1 MRMIGLLCLVI
12 LLVAVVMS
20 AITVVWTRH
29 QSRVLFVQLTQLQ
42 GQRDALNIE
51 YGQLELEQATWAEPR
66 RIDSE
71 ARTKLSMFM
80 PRPQDVQL
88 VRQP

>member
-1 MRMIGLLCLVI
+1 MRAVGIFSLLI
-12 LLVAVVMS
+12 LLAAVMVS
-20 AITVVWTRH
+20 AIAVVWTRH
-29 QSRVLFVQLTQLQ
+29 QSRTLFVQLSQLQ
-42 GQRDALNIE
+42 RERDALNIE

-71 ARTKLSMFM
+71 ARTKLGMFA

-88 VRQP
+88 VRQ

>member
-1 MRMIGLLCLVI
+1 MRMIGVFCLL
-12 LLVAVVMS
+12 LLLTAVMVS
-20 AITVVWTRH
+20 AIAVVWTRH
-29 QSRVLFVQLTQLQ
+29 QSRSLFVQLTQLQ

-51 YGQLELEQATWAEPR
+51 FGQLELEQATWAEPR

-71 ARTKLSMFM
+71 ARTKLGMLS

>member
-1 MRMIGLLCLVI
+1 VRMIGLFCLMI
-12 LLVAVVMS
+12 LLIAVMVSAVA
-20 AITVVWTRH
+20 VVWTRH

-42 GQRDALNIE
+42 GQRDDLNIE

-66 RIDSE
+66 RIDDE
-71 ARTKLSMFM
+71 ARTKLGMFM

>member
-1 MRMIGLLCLVI
+1 MRMIGVFFLL
-12 LLVAVVMS
+12 LLLSAVMVS
-20 AITVVWTRH
+20 AIAVVWTRH
-29 QSRVLFVQLTQLQ
+29 QSRALFVQLTQLQ
-42 GQRDALNIE
+42 SQRDALNIE

-71 ARTKLSMFM
+71 ARTKLGMLS

>member
-1 MRMIGLLCLVI
+1 MRAVGIFSLL
-12 LLVAVVMS
+12 LLLASVMVS
-20 AITVVWTRH
+20 AIAVVWTRH
-29 QSRVLFVQLTQLQ
+29 QSRSLFVQLSQMQ
-42 GQRDALNIE
+42 SQRDELNIE

-71 ARTKLSMFM
+71 ARTKLGMFA

-88 VRQP
+88 VRQ

>member
-1 MRMIGLLCLVI
+1 MRAVGIFSLLI
-12 LLVAVVMS
+12 LLAAAMVS
-20 AITVVWTRH
+20 AIAVVWTRH
-29 QSRVLFVQLTQLQ
+29 QSRTLFVQLSQLQ
-42 GQRDALNIE
+42 SQRDALNIE

-71 ARTKLSMFM
+71 ARSKLGMFT

-88 VRQP
+88 VRQ

>member
-1 MRMIGLLCLVI
+1 MRMIGTFCLLA
-12 LLVAVVMS
+12 LLAATIVS
-20 AITVVWTRH
+20 AIAVVWTRH

-66 RIDSE
+66 RIDNE
-71 ARTKLSMFM
+71 ARTKLGMLT

>member
-1 MRMIGLLCLVI
+1 MRVIGLFCLIV
-12 LLVAVVMS
+12 LLVAVVVS
-20 AITVVWTRH
+20 AVAVVWTRH

-71 ARTKLSMFM
+71 ARTKLGMFM
-80 PRPQDVQL
+80 PSPQDVRL

>member
-1 MRMIGLLCLVI
+1 MRMIGTFCLLI
-12 LLVAVVMS
+12 LLAAMMVS
-20 AITVVWTRH
+20 AIAVVWTRH

-66 RIDSE
+66 RIDNE
-71 ARTKLSMFM
+71 ARTKLGMLT

>member
-1 MRMIGLLCLVI
+1 MKAIGIFCLL
-12 LLVAVVMS
+12 LLLSAVMVS
-20 AITVVWTRH
+20 AIAVVWTQH
-29 QSRVLFVQLTQLQ
+29 QSRALFVQLTQLQ

-71 ARTKLSMFM
+71 ARTKLGMRM
-80 PRPQDVQL
+80 PSPQDIQL
-88 VRQP
+88 VHR

>member
-1 MRMIGLLCLVI
+1 MRVIGLFCLMVV
-12 LLVAVVMS
+12 LLAVMVS
-20 AITVVWTRH
+20 SIAVVWTRH
-29 QSRVLFVQLTQLQ
+29 QSRVLFIQLTQLQ

-66 RIDSE
+66 RIDDE
-71 ARTKLSMFM
+71 ARTKLGMFM

-88 VRQP
+88 VQQP

>member
-1 MRMIGLLCLVI
+1 MRAVGIFSLLI
-12 LLVAVVMS
+12 LLAAVLVS
-20 AITVVWTRH
+20 AIAVVWTRH
-29 QSRVLFVQLTQLQ
+29 QSRTLFVQLSQLQ
-42 GQRDALNIE
+42 RDRDALNIE

-71 ARTKLSMFM
+71 ARTKLSMFA

-88 VRQP
+88 VRQ

>member
-1 MRMIGLLCLVI
+1 MRAIGIFSLLI
-12 LLVAVVMS
+12 LLAAVMVS
-20 AITVVWTRH
+20 AIAVVWTRH
-29 QSRVLFVQLTQLQ
+29 QSRTLFVQLSQLQ
-42 GQRDALNIE
+42 RDRDALNIE

-71 ARTKLSMFM
+71 ARTKLGMFA

-88 VRQP
+88 VRQ